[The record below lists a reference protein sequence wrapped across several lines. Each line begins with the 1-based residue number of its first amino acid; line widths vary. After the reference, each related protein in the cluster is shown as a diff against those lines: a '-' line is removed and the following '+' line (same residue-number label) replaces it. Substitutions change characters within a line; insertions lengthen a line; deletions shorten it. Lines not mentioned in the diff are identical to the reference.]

1 LESDRLLAYGTA
13 NGLTPEQVGLR
24 FGLLVA
30 MIFPITAIIGLLL
43 WKENIVTAE
52 PIIAPTS

>member
-1 LESDRLLAYGTA
+1 VH
-13 NGLTPEQVGLR
+13 GLSPDQVSLR

-30 MIFPITAIIGLLL
+30 MIFPITAIIGLLV
-43 WKENIVTAE
+43 WKERIVTAE